1 MIDRKRYC
9 ETFSRVRVSP
19 ETRRRI
25 LSMEQTTPKSVR
37 RLAVAVAAVLAVT
50 LSATAVV
57 TFGGTMTVCAG
68 VGRTHWRR
76 AERGTDCGD

>member
-57 TFGGTMTVCAG
+57 TFGGTMTDWFA
-68 VGRTHWRR
+68 REW
-76 AERGTDCGD
+76 AERCV